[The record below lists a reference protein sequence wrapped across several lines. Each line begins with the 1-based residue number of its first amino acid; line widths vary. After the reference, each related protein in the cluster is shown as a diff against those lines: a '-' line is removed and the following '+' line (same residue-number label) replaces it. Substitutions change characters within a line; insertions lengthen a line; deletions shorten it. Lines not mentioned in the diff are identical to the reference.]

1 MSILGN
7 LSPQEFLDN
16 YWQQKPLLIR
26 QAVPNISTPF
36 DPEELAGLACQTDSA
51 RIIEEKGDTPWQL
64 TSGPFEDD
72 DFLSLPD
79 SHWTLLVNDLEY
91 YYPELYSL
99 IKHFNFIPDW
109 RVDDLMVSYAPDQG
123 SVGPH
128 VDEYDVFLLQAMG
141 KRQWQIDSKADLEN
155 IISDIDLCLLR
166 SFNAEEEWLLEPGDM
181 LYLPPHLA
189 HYGIAQ
195 GECMTYSIGFRA
207 PSKRDL
213 VESYLGILSD
223 QTSLTS
229 RFTDPKRTLQKHP
242 AEISQ
247 QDISALKKMLFE
259 ALQQDDDLLTDWIG
273 QYTTEAKHS
282 IDTEREVLY
291 KSGINYNRNSSAR
304 MVWLKKDNAIH
315 LYHSGVCTVCSA
327 ELAEAIYYLTEQQ
340 EYTAKA
346 LKKWVKNTEFLIL
359 FNELLEDG
367 SIRVGRL

>member
-1 MSILGN
+1 MTILGN

-26 QAVPNISTPF
+26 QALPDISTPF
-36 DPEELAGLACQTDSA
+36 DPEDLAGLACQTDSA
-51 RIIEEKGDTPWQL
+51 RIIKEKGNTPWQL
-64 TSGPFEDD
+64 TSGPFDDD

-91 YYPELYSL
+91 YYPELHSL

-128 VDEYDVFLLQAMG
+128 VDEYDVFLLQAYG
-141 KRQWQIDSKADLEN
+141 QRLWQIDSKADLKA
-155 IISDIDLCLLR
+155 IIPDIDLYLLEN
-166 SFNAEEEWLLEPGDM
+166 FNAEEEWLLEPGDM

-213 VESYLGILSD
+213 VESYLGMLSEKAP
-223 QTSLTS
+223 LIS

-247 QDISALKKMLFE
+247 QDIKTLKKMLFE
-259 ALQQDDDLLTDWIG
+259 ALQQNDDVLTDWIG
-273 QYTTEAKHS
+273 QYITETKHGNHTGS
-282 IDTEREVLY
+282 EVIY
-291 KSGINYNRNSSAR
+291 KKGLNYNRNASAR
-304 MVWLKKDNAIH
+304 IAWLKKDNVIH
-315 LYHSGVCTVCSA
+315 LYHSGVCTVCSK
-327 ELAEAIYYLTEQQ
+327 ELLEGIYYLTEQQ
-340 EYTAKA
+340 EYTTKA
-346 LKKWVKNTEFLIL
+346 LKKWVKNTEFLML
-359 FNELLEDG
+359 FNKLLKDG
-367 SIRVGRL
+367 SIELKS